1 MAASNSKSL
10 PSIGF
15 VTIDEHQQHGLFG
28 GYLILNVHG
37 RPLEFHCTAPVNP
50 NRAQEILYGPT
61 LKPFL
66 YGEQIA
72 HTLVTKAKIKPQIIC
87 TDIQDVLAVGD
98 LVDMPAVL
106 VFDESNDE
114 NSSPIQTSSLF
125 CFRIMDLQVAVH
137 RSKSA
142 DQQRATT
149 ILEGLAEGLDLCEP
163 FSRIRDALSEAQA
176 TAKAAAKAA

>member
-10 PSIGF
+10 PSFGF

-37 RPLEFHCTAPVNP
+37 RPLEFHCTAPVKP

-72 HTLVTKAKIKPQIIC
+72 HTLVSKARIQPQIIC
-87 TDIQDVLAVGD
+87 TDVQEVLAVAD
-98 LVDMPAVL
+98 LIEMPAVL
-106 VFDESNDE
+106 VFDESNDG
-114 NSSPIQTSSLF
+114 NSSSPIRTSDLS
-125 CFRIMDLQVAVH
+125 CFRILDLQVAVH

-142 DQQRATT
+142 HQQQVTD
-149 ILEGLAEGLDLCEP
+149 ILSGLAENTDLCEP
-163 FSRIRDALSEAQA
+163 FSRIRDALNEAQT
-176 TAKAAAKAA
+176 TAKAA